1 MVMRPSNGPGSQSV
15 RINRYESVPGGFA
28 LLLSLYYRAPH
39 VAGVKSECGGRPVM
53 REDLALAPPASL
65 LADRTQG
72 HGWTNP
78 LADLL
83 RRCVTCATVGTRL
96 MEADKA
102 TICAV
107 WLVGSGRAHN
117 GAAESKFC

>member
-1 MVMRPSNGPGSQSV
+1 MVMRPSNGPGTQSV

-78 LADLL
+78 LADLHAAVRDLCNRWYAPHGGGQGDDL
-83 RRCVTCATVGTRL
+83 RSLA
-96 MEADKA
+96 
-102 TICAV
+102 
-107 WLVGSGRAHN
+107 SGQRTSHN